1 MNEFYWMIMLA
12 LNFVGILVAYRLFG
26 KTGLYVWVALA
37 AIIANIQVVKAIEI
51 FGLQATLGNIV
62 YATSF
67 LATDILSEN
76 YGKKDAG
83 RAVGIGFFTLIVMT
97 VLMNVSLLFEPSTE
111 DFAHEA
117 LLVIFSLMPRI
128 AAASLCAYLFSQV
141 HDIWSYN
148 LWKRK
153 LPTRR
158 FLWVRN
164 NASTLVSQLIDTA
177 VFTLI
182 AFTGVFPTRMVVQIG
197 ITTYVLKVL
206 VAVADTPFLYL
217 ASRWFERGRIPDGR

>member
-1 MNEFYWMIMLA
+1 VNELYWLVMLIV
-12 LNFVGILVAYRLFG
+12 NFAGILAAYRLLG

-37 AIIANIQVVKAIEI
+37 AIIANIQVVKTVEI

-62 YATSF
+62 YAGSF

-76 YGKKDAG
+76 HGKRDAG
-83 RAVGIGFFTLIVMT
+83 RAVGIGFFTLVVMT
-97 VLMNVSLLFEPSTE
+97 VLMNLALLFEPSAE
-111 DFAHEA
+111 DFSHEA
-117 LLVIFSLMPRI
+117 LTVIFSIMPRI
-128 AAASLCAYLFSQV
+128 AAASLCAYLVSQI
-141 HDIWSYN
+141 HDIWAYN

-158 FLWVRN
+158 FLWIRN

-177 VFTLI
+177 VFTVI
-182 AFTGVFPTRMVVQIG
+182 AFAGVFSTGTVVQIG

-206 VAVADTPFLYL
+206 VAAADTPFLYL
-217 ASRWFERGRIPDGR
+217 ASRWFERGSIPEGR